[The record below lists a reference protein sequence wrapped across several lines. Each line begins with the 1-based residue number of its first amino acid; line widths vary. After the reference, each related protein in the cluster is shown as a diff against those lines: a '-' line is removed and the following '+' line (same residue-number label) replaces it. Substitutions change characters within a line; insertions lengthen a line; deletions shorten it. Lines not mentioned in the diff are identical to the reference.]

1 MPHMIR
7 MLPLLA
13 MLLWW
18 STACK
23 KHTVD
28 DLPTT
33 QLHFGSGGGFA
44 GAYTEYL
51 ILENGQCFKK
61 ESLNDSYKSIG
72 KAKKSATKAL
82 FSQWETA
89 KLGAMDF
96 KHPGNLYY
104 FVAMEVEGQIHRLSW
119 GASGHSAADQLKAFY
134 KACNALIPQEKS
146 TSN

>member
-1 MPHMIR
+1 
-7 MLPLLA
+7 MLFLVA
-13 MLLWW
+13 MLLCL

-23 KHTVD
+23 KHTID
-28 DLPTT
+28 DLPAT
-33 QLHFGSGGGFA
+33 QLRFGSGGGFA

-51 ILENGQCFKK
+51 LLENGQCFKK
-61 ESLNDSYKSIG
+61 ESLNGTYKSIG
-72 KAKKSATKAL
+72 KAKKTAAKAL
-82 FSQWETA
+82 FSQWESA
-89 KLGAMDF
+89 KLDTMDF

-104 FVAMEVEGQIHRLSW
+104 FVAMEVEGQTHRLSW